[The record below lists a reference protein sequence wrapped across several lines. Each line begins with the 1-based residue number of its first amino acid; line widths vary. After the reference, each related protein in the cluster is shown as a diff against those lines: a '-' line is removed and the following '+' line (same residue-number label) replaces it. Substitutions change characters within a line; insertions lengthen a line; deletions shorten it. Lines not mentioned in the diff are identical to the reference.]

1 MSPEPALDKPAALRR
16 SALFEL
22 LSRVEL
28 DVLADLSK
36 PRRFAAGQEIFREG
50 DLGDSLFVLVEGEV
64 EVQRAAPGPATL
76 AVLGAP
82 AAFGEMSLVDREQ
95 RSATVRA
102 RSAVLA
108 LQLTAEN
115 FTTFRKHSRDGFTL
129 VVMNIARL
137 LSSRLRETSAKLA
150 AKR

>member
-1 MSPEPALDKPAALRR
+1 MSQDQGLDKVAALRR
-16 SALFEL
+16 SPLFEL

-28 DVLADLSK
+28 DVLAELSK
-36 PRRFAAGQEIFREG
+36 PRRLAAGEEVFREG
-50 DLGDSLFVLVEGEV
+50 DLGDSLFVLVQGEV
-64 EVQRAAPGPATL
+64 EVARHEKASAL
-76 AVLGAP
+76 AVLAAP
-82 AAFGEMSLVDREQ
+82 SAFGEMALVDREH

-102 RSAVLA
+102 RSEVLA

-129 VVMNIARL
+129 IVMNIARL

>member
-36 PRRFAAGQEIFREG
+36 PRRFTAGQEIFHEG

-76 AVLGAP
+76 AVLAAP

-150 AKR
+150 ARR

>member
-1 MSPEPALDKPAALRR
+1 MSPEAALDKAGALRR
-16 SALFEL
+16 SPLFEL

-28 DVLADLSK
+28 EVLADLSK
-36 PRRFAAGQEIFREG
+36 PRRFEAGQEIFREG
-50 DLGDSLFVLVEGEV
+50 DLGDSLFVLVEGQV
-64 EVQRAAPGPATL
+64 EVLRSAPGATL

-82 AAFGEMSLVDREQ
+82 EAFGEMALVDREQ

-102 RSAVLA
+102 RTGALV

-150 AKR
+150 ARL